1 MSQWIRKQ
9 TEVTCLL
16 LCFCV
21 RYFNEVKEERR
32 DTHWLIDGIM
42 IISIMLCVP
51 IHYNTFFFWYAV
63 VVPLYMYLNDVN
75 KCFCWDRC
83 LFQFSLNKN
92 IVILFV
98 KRDDDTSS
106 KEIQIFSLISKGMKE
121 HLILIL
127 TSHIFRSH
135 ITWQHFYSPIMQNG
149 VTQKKN
155 TQQCIFIYL
164 FYQSAMKKCM
174 NDLFTRN

>member
-1 MSQWIRKQ
+1 MNSKANRSYLSSPMFLRTLFQWG
-9 TEVTCLL
+9 
-16 LCFCV
+16 
-21 RYFNEVKEERR
+21 ERGEKR
-32 DTHWLIDGIM
+32 HTLIDWWYHDNINNVV
-42 IISIMLCVP
+42 CVP

-135 ITWQHFYSPIMQNG
+135 ITWQHFYSPIMQND

>member
-1 MSQWIRKQ
+1 MNSKANRSYLSSPMFLRTLFQWG
-9 TEVTCLL
+9 
-16 LCFCV
+16 
-21 RYFNEVKEERR
+21 ERGEKR
-32 DTHWLIDGIM
+32 HTLIDWWYHDNINNVVC
-42 IISIMLCVP
+42 IP
-51 IHYNTFFFWYAV
+51 IHYNTFFFWYTV

-164 FYQSAMKKCM
+164 FYQSAMKKCL